1 MFGINSFNVESYD
14 LRMILVVIPIAA
26 FFLFKRYF
34 SFYGGNRMCRVRIE
48 K

>member
-1 MFGINSFNVESYD
+1 MFGINSFSVGLYD
-14 LRMILVVIPIAA
+14 FRLLLVIIPIAA

-34 SFYGGNRMCRVRIE
+34 SFYNGNRMCRVRID